1 MSCRDWLVQ
10 LEKEQMEIEIISRYL
25 PDELSASEIE
35 KLVQGIISEVNAKDQ
50 KDIGKVM
57 AVIKQNHADSVDMGF
72 ASKLVKTILSAD

>member
-1 MSCRDWLVQ
+1 MA
-10 LEKEQMEIEIISRYL
+10 ME
-25 PDELSASEIE
+25 ASEIE

-57 AVIKQNHADSVDMGF
+57 AVIKQNHADSVDMVL